1 MTNMD
6 NLTKE
11 EYENI
16 IVDLL
21 KDISANPE
29 ARRIMASKLSM
40 VKACLAVHK
49 RLLETPNVHSTN

>member
-6 NLTKE
+6 NLTQE

-16 IVDLL
+16 IIDLL
-21 KDISANPE
+21 KDISASPE
-29 ARRIMASKLSM
+29 ARRIMTTKLSM

-49 RLLETPNVHSTN
+49 RLMETPNESA

>member
-6 NLTKE
+6 NLTQE
-11 EYENI
+11 EYEDI
-16 IVDLL
+16 IVALL

-29 ARRIMASKLSM
+29 ARRIMATKLSM

-49 RLLETPNVHSTN
+49 RLLETPNES

>member
-6 NLTKE
+6 DLSKE

-29 ARRIMASKLSM
+29 VRRIMTSKLSM
-40 VKACLAVHK
+40 VKACLAVSK
-49 RLLETPNVHSTN
+49 RLLEVPK

>member
-6 NLTKE
+6 DLNKE

-16 IVDLL
+16 IIDLL

-29 ARRIMASKLSM
+29 VRRIMTTKMSM
-40 VKACLAVHK
+40 CRACLAVHK
-49 RLLETPNVHSTN
+49 RLLEKPDVHSTN